1 MAESPLSSEVN
12 ATTALPASTIDSIAA
27 TSDSATVSW
36 TVNDNSAD
44 GDIDVERS
52 PPPTGTV
59 APSEIHGKSIAI
71 QQDEYGTWVCVENYE
86 HYGGTNPTVGPV
98 DTFPQLDDGLTTAS
112 DIEASGANGE
122 LRHVDDIDQYGA
134 FEVDAVRLE
143 ATTTNHSRKIHFFTT
158 DQTVI
163 DATFTEQS
171 DETDYTDF
179 QGSPTAL
186 YDDHT
191 ANLPAAAGNG
201 DADRRSDRLFGSAFP
216 FFNGGRYHWAVKSAG
231 NRWEVDDYPID
242 NGSGYQHSTVHRVW
256 VRVTGA
262 TEATVLDN
270 AVTAVASALPPT
282 TTSYT
287 DTSVAEGTTYEYR
300 IERNTDHAT
309 ATSGTAETTLFV
321 RSLTADGAGDAT
333 VDRSK
338 ATDRETVADGAGT
351 ASASRLIDSTRS
363 LLGAASRGD
372 ASVSRRASTARTVIG
387 DGSGNGVSARTATMA
402 RDQTAEGSGAA
413 IIERTLS
420 ITRNLTGEGDR
431 GAASVIRSSS
441 LNRELLGS
449 GAGRAAVTRAFT
461 SPLTRSAL
469 GDASGNATV
478 SRIATLTRALTA
490 ESDRG
495 DAAASRLTT
504 AVRSVLADGTADAAV
519 AWVAPDAWALP
530 QTPGSLTD
538 VLLTPSGVETDY
550 ESIALTATVSEAKRE
565 FLAHYRRAGDAARQ
579 TTAFGAFRRIRRD
592 GDDLLSVRPPASD
605 SPPFAER
612 RVAPVDMSA
621 DQVAPRR
628 HEVSLTLGLEEPRA
642 REPIAGD
649 GEALTVDSESLDLA
663 AGASETV
670 TLSWTP
676 DGSQLGDWGATVSSE
691 TDSDSTLVT
700 VSNAP
705 WTFAWPVATLSLTER
720 RVGQVTRGSEAGVPS
735 VTLPLRLDA
744 SQVATLLAVGS
755 RIEAVE
761 TRSVPDAGNVVV
773 DTLPGDELTCS
784 LDPPADSDI
793 ESGAYVLRGWSVER
807 ARPTPPAYNA
817 EITLYKS

>member
-1 MAESPLSSEVN
+1 MAESDLSSEVN
-12 ATTALPASTIDSIAA
+12 ATTPLPASVVDSVTA
-27 TSDSATVSW
+27 TSDSVTVSW
-36 TVNDNSAD
+36 TVEDNSPD
-44 GDIDVERS
+44 GTIDVERS
-52 PPPTGTV
+52 TDGFGASTLNGKTV
-59 APSEIHGKSIAI
+59 AYE
-71 QQDEYGTWVCVENYE
+71 QDQYGTWVCVLNYE
-86 HYGGTNPTVGPV
+86 HYGGTNPTVSPGSE
-98 DTFPQLDDGLTTAS
+98 FPQLPNGLATAS
-112 DIEASGANGE
+112 DVESSRSNGE
-122 LRHVDDIDQYGA
+122 LRHVDNIDQYGA

-216 FFNGGRYHWAVKSAG
+216 FFNGGRYHWAVKGTG
-231 NRWEVDDYPID
+231 NRWAVDDYPID

-321 RSLTADGAGDAT
+321 RSLTGDGAGDAT
-333 VDRSK
+333 IDRSK
-338 ATDRETVADGAGT
+338 TTSRETTADGAGR
-351 ASASRLIDSTRS
+351 ASVSRVIDSTRS
-363 LLGAASRGD
+363 VLGVASRGD
-372 ASVSRRASTARTVIG
+372 ASVSRTASTARTVIG

-413 IIERTLS
+413 IIERALS

-449 GAGRAAVTRAFT
+449 GAGQSTVTRTFA
-461 SPLTRSAL
+461 SALNRSAL
-469 GDASGNATV
+469 GDASGDAAV
-478 SRIATLTRALTA
+478 SRITTPTRTLTA

-495 DAAASRLTT
+495 DAAVSRLTT
-504 AVRSVLADGTADAAV
+504 AVRSVLADGNGDAAV

-691 TDSDSTLVT
+691 TDSDAQLVT
-700 VSNAP
+700 VSDAP
-705 WTFAWPVATLSLTER
+705 WTFAWPVATLSLTES
-720 RVGQVTRGSEAGVPS
+720 RVGQVQRGSETGVPS
-735 VTLPLRLDA
+735 VTLPVRLDA

-761 TRSVPDAGNVVV
+761 LRQVPDAGNVAV
-773 DTLPGDELTCS
+773 DTLPGDELSCTLGTPTTS
-784 LDPPADSDI
+784 RI
-793 ESGAYVLRGWSVER
+793 EAGTYVLRDWSVAYAR
-807 ARPTPPAYNA
+807 AAPPSYDA
-817 EITLYKS
+817 EITLVRTD